1 MLTSVGNFMN
11 GNTSTLSLKHLF
23 IALSVVLIWGI
34 NFIAIHIG
42 LKGFPPFMLCAV
54 RFGLAAIPWVFILPR
69 PKSPIRLIMA
79 YGIFTFALQ
88 FGFLF
93 SGLHLGLSP
102 GLSSLILQVQV
113 FFSIGLA
120 FFFFSDTPSPWKIY
134 GSLISFVGIGIVAV
148 NVSGGSTF
156 LGFLFTLLAAFA
168 WAMGNIFTKKV
179 HADSP
184 LSLVVW
190 GNLMAFPFMV
200 VASLILEGPGLIQ
213 GSLENISWPTVGAI
227 VYIVYISTHIGYGAW
242 GFLLKSY
249 PTSTVVPF
257 TLLIPVVGFLSSALF
272 LGEDLPIWKFV
283 ASLFIM
289 GGVVF
294 NLLEE
299 QIRQRLTVL
308 KTKKL

>member
-1 MLTSVGNFMN
+1 ME
-11 GNTSTLSLKHLF
+11 NTKNLSLKHLF
-23 IALSVVLIWGI
+23 LALFIVLIWGI

-42 LKGFPPFMLCAV
+42 LKGFPPFLLCAV

-69 PKSPIRLIMA
+69 PKSPIKLIFA

-93 SGLHLGLSP
+93 SGIYLGLAP

-120 FFFFSDTPSPWKIY
+120 FLFFKDRPSPWKVY
-134 GSLISFVGIGIVAV
+134 GSLISFVGIVIVAINV
-148 NVSGGSTF
+148 NGGSTF
-156 LGFLFTLLAAFA
+156 IGFLLTLLAAFS
-168 WAMGNIFTKKV
+168 WAMGNNFTKKV
-179 HADSP
+179 NADSP

-200 VASLILEGPGLIQ
+200 VVSLIFEGPVLIQ
-213 GSLENISWPTVGAI
+213 SAFQGISWPTIGAI

-242 GFLLKSY
+242 GFLLKAY
-249 PTSTVVPF
+249 PTSLVVPF
-257 TLLIPVVGFLSSALF
+257 TLLVPVVGFLSSALF
-272 LGEDLPIWKFV
+272 LGEGFPVWKLI

-289 GGVVF
+289 GGLVF
-294 NLLEE
+294 NLLED
-299 QIRQRLTVL
+299 QIL
-308 KTKKL
+308 KLLKSFKNKS